1 MPSLIAIL
9 LLIRGFYWAVAI
21 GQRVPQTKVVLYL
34 LGALPEWLAALS
46 FAVSDLVPKRE
57 EVAEREKDL
66 ERA

>member
-1 MPSLIAIL
+1 M
-9 LLIRGFYWAVAI
+9 AI